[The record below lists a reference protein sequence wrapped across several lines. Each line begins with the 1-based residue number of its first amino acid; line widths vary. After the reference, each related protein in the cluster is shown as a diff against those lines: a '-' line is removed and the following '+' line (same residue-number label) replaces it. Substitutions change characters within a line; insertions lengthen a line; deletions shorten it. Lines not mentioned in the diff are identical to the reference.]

1 MPASTCARSAA
12 CPHPPDAGVNTL
24 HRLATAR
31 PAAALSLLLCSGT
44 LVCCALPA
52 LLVLLG
58 AGSVLATLLSWFPG
72 LVLFSEHRPLVFA
85 LAALALLVAGLALV
99 RSARLPCPI
108 DPLEARRCRRRLRQ
122 ARWLYGVS
130 WSAFA
135 IGLFSVV
142 LLPLLLAS

>member
-1 MPASTCARSAA
+1 MTRLP
-12 CPHPPDAGVNTL
+12 GV
-24 HRLATAR
+24 RQ
-31 PAAALSLLLCSGT
+31 AAALSLLLCSCT

-72 LVLFSEHRPLVFA
+72 LLLLSPQKELVFA
-85 LAALALLVAGLALV
+85 LAGLALAVAGLALL
-99 RSARLPCPI
+99 RSARLPCPV

-130 WSAFA
+130 CTAFTV
-135 IGLFSVV
+135 G
-142 LLPLLLAS
+142 LLAAFVLPWLLVG